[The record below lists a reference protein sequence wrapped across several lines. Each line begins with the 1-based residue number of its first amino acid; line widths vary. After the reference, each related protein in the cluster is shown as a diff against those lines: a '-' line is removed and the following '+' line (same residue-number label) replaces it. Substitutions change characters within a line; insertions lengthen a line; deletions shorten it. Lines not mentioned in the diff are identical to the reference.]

1 MKILAVC
8 DFRLD
13 FESFDI
19 APPSVTDETDNGH
32 GCQDVMQ
39 AMVNTGSATSVS
51 TVNTVQTFNALPAI
65 CGNNQ
70 GQHSKIVENYAK
82 LQTCFIY
89 SSEQLPFIF
98 HIHFSLS

>member
-1 MKILAVC
+1 MIILAVC

-70 GQHSKIVENYAK
+70 GQHSKIIEDCAK
-82 LQTCFIY
+82 FQICFANLEELFL
-89 SSEQLPFIF
+89 SSQ
-98 HIHFSLS
+98 